1 MAIFT
6 EMFNRKI
13 TMSLRRLYTVLVA
26 ITLFGAVSL
35 QAQSVEW
42 SSHIE
47 PLGEG
52 SYDLTLRAKIEDGFH
67 IYGVGS
73 YEWVTATSFDF
84 SPSGEVE
91 LVDDLQLNGEQK
103 DYFDEMLGEQIQTL
117 SGEVEFTQRV
127 KARGAATVDVT
138 VGWMS
143 CTDSQCFPPDET
155 TLSFEIEGVDSGV
168 ISAAAPYSS
177 VSLWRLVIEAVL
189 WGFAALLT
197 PCIFPMVPMTISFF
211 IKGEGGAGRARA
223 LAVMYGGFIVA
234 LYTLPIAAII
244 LITKWIGGDAVM
256 VDIFNFLATHWLP
269 NLIFFALFLL
279 FAASLLGAFEITL
292 PSWVVNRSDERAG
305 RDSLAGIFFLALT
318 LVLVSFSCTGPIVG
332 AVLIN
337 STSGGA
343 FFAPIIT
350 MAAFSIAF
358 ATPFVLLAI
367 FPSLMSALPKSGGW
381 LNSVKVTLGFIEIA
395 LALKFLSVADQSYH
409 WGILGREIYLAI
421 WIVVFTLLAL
431 YLLGKLQFRH
441 DSPLEH
447 IGVGR
452 LAAAIATLSFV
463 VYIIPGMWGA
473 PLKSLSGYLPP
484 LHTQEF
490 FMGSGSPVNQS
501 SGLGVDIKHG
511 ERLHSPHG
519 LDGFF
524 DMAQAR
530 EYAAKVDKPLLISLT
545 GHGCVNCREMEA
557 RVWSDSKV
565 LDILRRDY
573 VVVMLYMDDKSLL
586 SEKEWITTP
595 SGRVLKTLGRVN
607 AYNAMEWYGV
617 NAQPFYI
624 IESASGEMLTPP
636 RGYDLSVQGF
646 IDFLESGLAN

>member
-6 EMFNRKI
+6 ETFNRKI
-13 TMSLRRLYTVLVA
+13 RMSLRRLYTALVT

-35 QAQSVEW
+35 QAQNVEW

-52 SYDLTLRAKIEDGFH
+52 SYDLTLRAKIEDGYH

-91 LVDDLQLNGEQK
+91 LVDNLQLRGEQK
-103 DYFDEMLGEQIQTL
+103 EYFDEMLGEQIQTL

-127 KARGAATVDVT
+127 KARGVATVDVT
-138 VGWMS
+138 VGWMGCS
-143 CTDSQCFPPDET
+143 DSQCFPPDET
-155 TLSFEIEGVDSGV
+155 TLSFEIEGGDSGV
-168 ISAAAPYSS
+168 ISAVTPYSNIS
-177 VSLWRLVIEAVL
+177 IWRLVIEAVL

-211 IKGEGGAGRARA
+211 IKGEGGVGRARA
-223 LAVMYGGFIVA
+223 SALMYGGFIVA

-431 YLLGKLQFRH
+431 YLLGKLRFRH
-441 DSPLEH
+441 DSPLEY

-490 FMGSGSPVNQS
+490 FIGGSSKVNQP

-557 RVWSDSKV
+557 RVWSNSKV

-573 VVVMLYMDDKSLL
+573 IVVMLYMDDKSLL
-586 SEKEWITTP
+586 REDEWITTP

-617 NAQPFYI
+617 NAQPYYI
-624 IESASGEMLTPP
+624 IESASGEMLVPP

-646 IDFLESGLAN
+646 IDFLESGLR